1 MSTPANLLV
10 VVLGG
15 VRADHTSCYGY
26 GKPTTPFV
34 DELAQQGV
42 RFPNMMSTAP
52 WTLPAHASLLTGQF
66 PSTHGATH
74 EHHFL
79 APTHPTLPEYLQARG
94 YRTAAFSA
102 SEWVSPETGFGSG
115 FDAFFTQRYNSRLAS
130 RAVTYGRRAG
140 DRLLRRKDSGA
151 RRTNQALLEWLGAD
165 QRPFFAFVHYQEACL
180 PVGPPS
186 PFEDMFVRPDSPE
199 STVSVVNQ
207 DCDRY
212 FAGEIQM
219 DDAERE
225 RLRSLYDGAVRYV
238 DTRVHEV
245 ATFLQQRGVWDQTLV
260 VVTGDHGESLGERGL
275 LGHRFTLA
283 DALLRVPLV
292 LRCPRNVPQGFAL
305 EEVAQTSDIL
315 PTVLELLE
323 ISPEPGAVQGRALLR
338 AGSATP
344 SPGVAMAERFRSN
357 LEGLRKRF
365 PNVDGRALD
374 VRTKAIR
381 SSREKFVWHSD
392 EANEFYDLVSD
403 PGETQNLIATEPV
416 RAEALRRKLFD
427 WFASIPHREP
437 ADLPAAAGGQTRLS
451 YSD

>member
-1 MSTPANLLV
+1 MATTNLLL

-26 GKPTTPFV
+26 SKPTTPFL
-34 DELAQQGV
+34 DEVAQQGV
-42 RFPNMMSTAP
+42 RFPNMISTAP
-52 WTLPAHASLLTGQF
+52 WALPAHASLLTGQF
-66 PSTHGATH
+66 PATHGATH

-79 APTHPTLPEYLQARG
+79 TAEHAVLPEYLQARG

-102 SEWVSPETGFGSG
+102 NEWVSPETGFGRG

-151 RRTNQALLEWLGAD
+151 RRTNQALLEWLAAD
-165 QRPFFAFVHYQEACL
+165 ERPFFAFVHYQETRL
-180 PVGPPS
+180 PVDPPS
-186 PFEDMFVRPDSPE
+186 PFDEMFVTKDSAA
-199 STVSVVNQ
+199 SSIASLNQ

-212 FAGEIQM
+212 FAGEIEF
-219 DDAERE
+219 DGATND
-225 RLRSLYDGAVRYV
+225 RLRALYDGAVRYI
-238 DTRVHEV
+238 DSRLHEV
-245 ATFLQQRGVWDQTLV
+245 AMFLQQRGVWDDTLV
-260 VVTGDHGESLGERGL
+260 VITGDHGESLGERGL

-283 DALLRVPLV
+283 DSLLRVPLV

-323 ISPEPGAVQGRALLR
+323 IPQEPAAVQGRVLLR
-338 AGSATP
+338 EGRATP
-344 SPGVAMAERFRSN
+344 SPRYAFAERFRPN
-357 LEGLRKRF
+357 LDGLRKRF
-365 PNVDGRALD
+365 PRVDARALD
-374 VRTKAIR
+374 VRMKAIR
-381 SSREKFVWHSD
+381 SNREKFVWHSD
-392 EANEFYDLVSD
+392 EANEFYDLAVD
-403 PGETQNLIATEPV
+403 PGETRNLIGSEPA

-427 WFASIPHREP
+427 WFAGIPHREP
-437 ADLPAAAGGQTRLS
+437 TELRGASGSQGQLS